1 MKILIPIFRMKK
13 LTEVKKGCPVSAS
26 GEEHLDVSTHF
37 LNPRLK
43 LFPPLHLSPRA
54 FKHSSDCGSSEHPA
68 QCLLSTALWIQV
80 LFMVSLVTLAV
91 FNFLHR
97 G

>member
-13 LTEVKKGCPVSAS
+13 LTEVRKGCPVSAS

-54 FKHSSDCGSSEHPA
+54 FKHSSDWFIRAS
-68 QCLLSTALWIQV
+68 
-80 LFMVSLVTLAV
+80 SLVSAEHSAADSSSLCGV
-91 FNFLHR
+91 FSYISSFQFSP
-97 G
+97 